1 MRRAAPYFLFA
12 VILAIVGFVWFSY
25 QQQLSVQ
32 KRNTATPPQP
42 LPSTLNSK
50 AQGFVYATSEGNRT
64 VAELRAKDYREVK
77 NPAHMELD
85 QMELRLFHADGK
97 SFDLVKAAKGD
108 FYPAENRLS
117 SQSEVEVQMAVP
129 AEGIPAGKILAIKA
143 QGASLEIKTGKMLSG
158 GLVEFR
164 FHQEGGEGTGH
175 ATGAEYDPQLHELH
189 LLHKSILK
197 WQPKNST
204 QQPIEVESD
213 EVRYLEKDSKVL
225 LSPWSKMRKADFS
238 LEAATSEVLLEK
250 GVIRHVLALDA
261 RGSDKTPKRQVDYAA
276 KTLNV
281 DFTSQGHVEKVIAED
296 DARLNTRGDNG
307 KTNTTARRIDLF
319 FQVSEK
325 ESVLDKALANG
336 KAVIESIP
344 VSKGGVPVGE
354 TKILRS
360 ESIEMKMRKGG
371 EEIENVQV
379 HAPGTID
386 FLPNRP
392 TQRKRHM
399 EGERMTIQY
408 AAANQ
413 IEIFRSV
420 NVTTRTDPDPDPK
433 AKKGSQPIITSSKDL
448 EARFDPKTG
457 ELVRL
462 EQWNDFRYQEGDRRA
477 SSERAVQENAA
488 NRITLTGKARVWDLT
503 GSTDANEIVLNQ
515 TTGEFAANGKVRSIR
530 EAEKTAKSAKPAE
543 VTQATADRM
552 EMRESNTKIRYEGNA
567 VMWQGENRLRAP
579 RIDID
584 RKLGQL
590 RATGGIVHQMID
602 DKSAQAKKTGVILTN
617 VKSADMAYAD
627 KERLVEY
634 HGNVVMT
641 RPGLEVKSAH
651 LRAYLDEDD
660 AERFNE
666 QPSGGIEKAF
676 ASGAVTIVE
685 TGTQRVRKGNGET
698 GEFYTA
704 DSKLVLE
711 GGKPEMVDFVKGV
724 EQRRTTG
731 RQLTWFANSDKLIVD
746 GEAKKPSQST
756 LQRKR

>member
-12 VILAIVGFVWFSY
+12 VILAIIGLVWFSY

-32 KRNTATPPQP
+32 KRNTATPPKP

-77 NPAHMELD
+77 DPAHMELD
-85 QMELRLFHADGK
+85 QMELRLFHEDGK

-129 AEGIPAGKILAIKA
+129 AEGIPAGKILGIKA
-143 QGASLEIKTGKMLSG
+143 HGASLEIKTGKMLTA

-164 FHQEGGEGTGH
+164 FHQEGGEGSGH

-189 LLHKSILK
+189 LLHQSSLN
-197 WQPKNST
+197 WQPKAAT
-204 QQPIEVESD
+204 QKPIQVESD
-213 EVRYLEKDSKVL
+213 EVRYQEKDSKVL
-225 LSPWSKMRKADFS
+225 LSPWSRMRKADFL

-250 GVIRHVLALDA
+250 GVIRHVLALEA
-261 RGSDKTPKRQVDYAA
+261 RGTDKTPKRQVDYAA

-281 DFTSQGHVEKVIAED
+281 DFTPEGHVEKVIAED
-296 DARLNTRGDNG
+296 DAKLNTRGVSG
-307 KTNTTARRIDLF
+307 KTNTAARRIDLF

-336 KAVIESIP
+336 KAVVESIP
-344 VSKGGVPVGE
+344 VAKGGLPASE

-399 EGERMTIQY
+399 EGERMNIQY

-413 IEIFRSV
+413 IETFRSV

-433 AKKGSQPIITSSKDL
+433 AKKGAQPTITSSKDM

-477 SSERAVQENAA
+477 VSERAVQENAA
-488 NRITLTGKARVWDLT
+488 NRITLTGKARVWDPT

-515 TTGEFAANGKVRSIR
+515 KTGEFVAIGKVRSIR
-530 EAEKTAKSAKPAE
+530 EAEKSAKSTKPAE

-617 VKSADMAYAD
+617 VKSTDMAYAD
-627 KERLVEY
+627 KERVVEY
-634 HGNVVMT
+634 HGSVVMT

-651 LRAYLDEDD
+651 LRAYLDDGDTES
-660 AERFNE
+660 FNE

-685 TGTQRVRKGNGET
+685 TGEQRVRKGNGET

-704 DSKLVLE
+704 DSKLTLE

-731 RQLTWFANSDKLIVD
+731 KQLTWFANNDKLIVD
-746 GEAKKPSQST
+746 GEEKKPSQST